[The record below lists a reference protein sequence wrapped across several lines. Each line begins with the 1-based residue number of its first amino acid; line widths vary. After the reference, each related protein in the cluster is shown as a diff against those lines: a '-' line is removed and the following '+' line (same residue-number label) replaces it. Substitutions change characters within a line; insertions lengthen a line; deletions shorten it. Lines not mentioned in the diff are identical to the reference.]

1 LSAPKVFASLF
12 TVFVV
17 ISSMLAQAQQTDAA
31 PTTGSGQPG
40 VTSSSPHNLSMADLW
55 AKNTEDFS
63 TPALTG
69 SEFAPT
75 NPLTYEKDDEGSF
88 TREIVRVGWRLG
100 DPIDIYILRPAG
112 NARSP
117 LVMYLYSYPFETD
130 RFLRKDFCDFLV
142 RDAYT
147 AIGFAT
153 ALTGQ
158 RYHDRP
164 MKEWFVSEL
173 KESLATSSH
182 DVQLVLNYLA
192 TRKDLNLDMDHV
204 GIFGDGSGATI
215 AILAASVDSRIKTL
229 DLLDPW
235 GDWPDWMAK
244 STLVPEEERARYVKP
259 EFLAGVANFDPIKI
273 LPTMLDQKIRMR
285 DIKTVTVTPN
295 TAKEKIESS
304 APQSVEILRYENAED
319 FRTAGATEG
328 FDWIKAQIKPLPQST
343 SADATPQGHS
353 APAAKRQ

>member
-1 LSAPKVFASLF
+1 MARKVPVLVFPVLLFLSGF
-12 TVFVV
+12 
-17 ISSMLAQAQQTDAA
+17 LAQAQQTGTA
-31 PTTGSGQPG
+31 PTAGSVESAIP
-40 VTSSSPHNLSMADLW
+40 SSSPHKNLSMADLW

-112 NARSP
+112 NAKSP
-117 LVMYLYSYPFETD
+117 VVIYLYSYPFETD
-130 RFLRKDFCDFLV
+130 RFLKKDFCDFLV
-142 RDAYT
+142 RGGYT
-147 AIGFAT
+147 AIGFPT

-173 KESLATSSH
+173 KEALATSSH

-192 TRKDLNLDMDHV
+192 TRKDLNLDTDHV

-235 GDWPDWMAK
+235 GDWPEWMAK

-259 EFLAGVANFDPIKI
+259 EFLGGVANFDPIKI
-273 LPTMLDQKIRMR
+273 LPTLHEQKIRMR

-304 APQSVEILRYENAED
+304 APQGVEILRYENAEE
-319 FRTAGATEG
+319 FRAAGAAEG
-328 FDWIKAQIKPLPQST
+328 FDWIKAQIKPVPQST
-343 SADATPQGHS
+343 SADATLQGRS
-353 APAAKRQ
+353 APATKR